1 VTKSTLATSEWSI
14 QTVLTESDSEREPLR
29 LDQFLK
35 LRGIAD
41 TGGQAKLLIQNG
53 EVQVNGAVETR
64 RRRKLVVG
72 DVVTVG
78 GIAYSPDEFLSG
90 S

>member
-1 VTKSTLATSEWSI
+1 MATNPASEH
-14 QTVLTESDSEREPLR
+14 EALR

-41 TGGQAKLLIQNG
+41 TGGHAKLLIQGG
-53 EVQVNGAVETR
+53 EVHVNGQLETR
-64 RRRKLVVG
+64 RRRKLALG
-72 DVVTVG
+72 DVVAVDGKT
-78 GIAYSPDEFLSG
+78 YSADEFLSG

>member
-1 VTKSTLATSEWSI
+1 VSTDPIPEGET
-14 QTVLTESDSEREPLR
+14 LR

-41 TGGQAKLLIQNG
+41 TGGQAKLLIQGG
-53 EVQVNGAVETR
+53 EVQVNGEVETR

-72 DVVTVG
+72 DVVEVNGTP
-78 GIAYSPDEFLSG
+78 YLPDEFLSG
-90 S
+90 SSGAPQETET

>member
-1 VTKSTLATSEWSI
+1 MS
-14 QTVLTESDSEREPLR
+14 TESDSKREPLR

-35 LRGIAD
+35 LRGVAD

-53 EVQVNGAVETR
+53 EVQVNDAVETR

-72 DVVTVG
+72 DVVKVG
-78 GIAYSPDEFLSG
+78 GIAYSPDDFLSG

>member
-1 VTKSTLATSEWSI
+1 VST
-14 QTVLTESDSEREPLR
+14 DPDPKREALR

-35 LRGIAD
+35 FRGIAD
-41 TGGQAKLLIQNG
+41 TGGQAKLMIQGG
-53 EVQVNGAVETR
+53 EVQVNGVPETR

-72 DVVTVG
+72 DVVEVNG
-78 GIAYSPDEFLSG
+78 RAYPVDEFLPG

>member
-1 VTKSTLATSEWSI
+1 MSIDPVPEPAT
-14 QTVLTESDSEREPLR
+14 LR

-35 LRGIAD
+35 FRGIAE
-41 TGGQAKLLIQNG
+41 TGGQAKLMVQGG
-53 EVQVNGAVETR
+53 EVQVNGQVETR

-72 DVVTVG
+72 DVVQVG
-78 GIAYSPDEFLSG
+78 GETYSLDEPPSG